1 MKRPF
6 LLVVLV
12 VTWYVVGIA
21 LILAGANS
29 VTVAIKDSFNLLG
42 TVHDASFGFALVFAG
57 AAAFIIGQ
65 GLWRREYWARRLALI
80 AQYACAFL
88 ALPAAITDGNPQKII
103 CISVCAVS
111 TLIIYWLSRTSTKLL
126 FLNDGHAKQVAP

>member
-12 VTWYVVGIA
+12 VAWYIFGVA

-29 VTVAIKDSFNLLG
+29 VTAAIKDSFDLLG
-42 TVHDASFGFALVFAG
+42 TVHDASFGLALVFAG
-57 AAAFIIGQ
+57 AAAFIIAQ
-65 GLWRREYWARRLALI
+65 GLWRKEYWARRLALI
-80 AQYACAFL
+80 TQYACAFL
-88 ALPAAITDGNPQKII
+88 VLRPAITDGNPQKII

-111 TLIIYWLSRTSTKLL
+111 ALIIYWLSRTSTKLL
-126 FLNDGHAKQVAP
+126 FLNDLNAKQIAP